1 MLVDRPR
8 NAASAEKTFGELFQA
23 LVAVL
28 SRMLEEASD
37 VRVQLRLAP
46 AIPRGFFGIARGTV
60 ARGFEQ
66 RRRGRRI
73 EFGVVAR
80 WKREAATGAVAGVL
94 VDERPRHPGCSS
106 RTSYNLPGLDDAN
119 PRPILDRGSQ

>member
-1 MLVDRPR
+1 MLVERPR
-8 NAASAEKTFGELFQA
+8 NAASAQKTFGELFQA

-46 AIPRGFFGIARGTV
+46 AIPRGFFRIACGTV

-66 RRRGRRI
+66 HRRGRRI
-73 EFGVVAR
+73 EFRVVAR
-80 WKREAATGAVAGVL
+80 RKREAATGTAAGVF
-94 VDERPRHPGCSS
+94 VDEGSRHHE
-106 RTSYNLPGLDDAN
+106 R
-119 PRPILDRGSQ
+119 